1 MDDALIHISFLSP
14 YCQILK
20 MEIGQFILVGLL
32 HIKEDIAIDIKVAHR
47 NIIGIRKGNI
57 LAVFQVVELC
67 PRSYI
72 QTILHIPCDIFYQ
85 NILIFLRC
93 IRAHFKSQESTCL
106 IHLTTADN
114 HIPTMNGFTATGE
127 GAMTESISTVFNN
140 NIIIL
145 ALVHIG

>member
-72 QTILHIPCDIFYQ
+72 QTILHIPCDI
-85 NILIFLRC
+85 
-93 IRAHFKSQESTCL
+93 
-106 IHLTTADN
+106 
-114 HIPTMNGFTATGE
+114 
-127 GAMTESISTVFNN
+127 
-140 NIIIL
+140 
-145 ALVHIG
+145 